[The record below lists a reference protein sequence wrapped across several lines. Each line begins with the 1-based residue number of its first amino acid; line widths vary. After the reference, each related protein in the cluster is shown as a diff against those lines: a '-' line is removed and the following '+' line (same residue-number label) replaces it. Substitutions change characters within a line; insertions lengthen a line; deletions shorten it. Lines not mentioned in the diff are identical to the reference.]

1 VPKIL
6 VAVPS
11 TLPQRWPDIA
21 AAERQ
26 MQQENALIGVNV
38 AAFFTDISL
47 SAALSYSGNA
57 HDRSFKAQHH
67 RVSGLNLLSPIL

>member
-1 VPKIL
+1 MRIALLTGRPQAELTLRPTSLNAEVPKIL

-38 AAFFTDISL
+38 AAFLPDISL
-47 SAALSYSGNA
+47 SAAFEL
-57 HDRSFKAQHH
+57 
-67 RVSGLNLLSPIL
+67 